1 MPHTAQSGQSLG
13 SRMVLATLVFCFVFT
28 LGAVAVKT
36 WSAWQINLAA
46 MRSELSLIA
55 QVYQH
60 TLSKAIWEM
69 DRDALSTHL
78 TSASKVLAV
87 GQIVITITPE
97 QLATESFA
105 FKQPGWKKSPI
116 APSQKLTLS
125 YQSFSNSP
133 SQPVGELTLYGD
145 ERVLWSR
152 LRGEVAAI
160 IVTQIIQSLLL
171 AGFIMLIF
179 NRSVTVHV
187 QRIAHHLAQLS
198 PANLG
203 HPLIMQRSPERQDEL
218 SMLVFGVNHLQAS
231 LSNYLQQKQI
241 YEQELAEHRDH
252 LADRVWERTA
262 ELFAAN
268 KALASSAETLRQLGD
283 IGKELTTSL
292 NPHAIC
298 RTLYQQLCAL
308 LPLDA
313 FSVAL
318 LDEQGDR
325 LNLIYYIA
333 DGRVATPT
341 VLMLDHLTSLS
352 VLAFREERE
361 LIVADEALI
370 EKAPKPEGITPDA
383 PMRTA
388 VLRPLIVNSQRIGVV
403 SIQSHSAN
411 AFQERELEIL
421 RSTAV
426 YAAIA
431 LANATAYAATEASRE
446 QTANALEDLRQAQSQ
461 LIQSE
466 KMATL
471 GQLIAGVAHEINT
484 PIGAVKSSGK
494 NIANALSHALENLPK
509 LFQLLNETDQQR
521 FMQLIKHKAERL
533 LSTREERSKVRAL
546 SQQLTD
552 AAISNPR
559 YKAGIL
565 VQLHAETHLAEYLP
579 LLQHPESALILDTAY
594 SIASII
600 GNTDNINMAVESVTK
615 IIFALKSFS
624 RFNHEGVSIEA
635 HLKDGLETVLTIYQ
649 NQIKQNIELIRN
661 YQDIEPIICFPDELN
676 QVWTNLIHNAL
687 QAMQY
692 KGVLKVEISRSGN
705 EAIVAIS
712 DNGCGIPENIRSQIF
727 DVFFTTKPAGEGSG
741 LGLDIVQ
748 KIIAKHRG
756 RIEVHSEVGQG
767 STFTIYLPYLS
778 AISPLSSI

>member
-1 MPHTAQSGQSLG
+1 MSHTAQSGQSLG

-28 LGAVAVKT
+28 LGAVAFKT
-36 WSAWQINLAA
+36 WSAWQINIAA

-87 GQIVITITPE
+87 GQIVITIMPE

-105 FKQPGWKKSPI
+105 FKQPGWTKSTI
-116 APSQKLTLS
+116 APSQQLILS
-125 YQSFSNSP
+125 YQSFSNAP
-133 SQPVGELTLYGD
+133 SQQVGKLILYGD

-187 QRIAHHLAQLS
+187 QRIAHHLSQLS
-198 PANLG
+198 PANLD
-203 HPLIMQRSPERQDEL
+203 HPLVMQRSLTRQDEL
-218 SMLVFGVNHLQAS
+218 SMLVSGVNNLQGS
-231 LSNYLQQKQI
+231 LSEYLQQKQL

-268 KALASSAETLRQLGD
+268 KALANSAETLRQLGD

-292 NPHAIC
+292 NPQAIC
-298 RTLYQQLCAL
+298 QTLYRHLHAL

-325 LNLIYYIA
+325 LNLIFYIEDSKIA
-333 DGRVATPT
+333 APT
-341 VLMLDHLTSLS
+341 VLMLDHPTSLS
-352 VLAFREERE
+352 VLAFREDRE
-361 LIVADEALI
+361 LIVADDALI
-370 EKAPKPEGITPDA
+370 EKAPTPRGITPDA
-383 PMRTA
+383 PMRTV

-403 SIQSHSAN
+403 SIQSHSDH

-446 QTANALEDLRQAQSQ
+446 QTANALDNLRQAQSQ

-521 FMQLIKHKAERL
+521 FMRLIKHKAEHL

-546 SQQLTD
+546 SLQLAD
-552 AAISNPR
+552 AAIENPR

-579 LLQHPESALILDTAY
+579 LLQHPESPLILDTAY

-635 HLKDGLETVLTIYQ
+635 NLKDGLETVLTIYQ
-649 NQIKQNIELIRN
+649 NQIKQSIELIRN
-661 YQDIEPIICFPDELN
+661 YQDIEPILCFPDELN

-692 KGVLKVEISRSGN
+692 KGVLKVKISRSGN
-705 EAIVAIS
+705 DAIVAIS

-748 KIIAKHRG
+748 KIIAKHHG

-767 STFTIYLPYLS
+767 SCFTIYLPYQS
-778 AISPLSSI
+778 EISPPSPI

>member
-1 MPHTAQSGQSLG
+1 
-13 SRMVLATLVFCFVFT
+13 MVLATLVFCFVFT

-46 MRSELSLIA
+46 MNAELKLFG

-69 DRDALSTHL
+69 DKEALRIHLAST
-78 TSASKVLAV
+78 SQVPAV
-87 GQIVITITPE
+87 GQIVVTITQE
-97 QLATESFA
+97 KLATETFVFS
-105 FKQPGWKKSPI
+105 QPNWKPSSI
-116 APSQKLTLS
+116 APSSLRILS
-125 YQSFSNSP
+125 YQSFSDGP
-133 SQPVGELTLYGD
+133 SQQVGKLALYGD

-160 IVTQIIQSLLL
+160 ITTQIIQSLLL

-198 PANLG
+198 PANLEKT
-203 HPLIMQRSPERQDEL
+203 LVMQRNPMRQDEL
-218 SMLVFGVNHLQAS
+218 SMLVSGVNHLQSS
-231 LSNYLQQKQI
+231 LSDYLKQKQL

-292 NPHAIC
+292 NPQAIC
-298 RTLYQQLCAL
+298 LTLYQHLLGL

-325 LNLIYYIA
+325 LNLIYYIE
-333 DGRVATPT
+333 DGRVAPPT
-341 VLMLDHLTSLS
+341 VLMLDHPTSLS

-361 LIVADEALI
+361 LIVADDALI
-370 EKAPKPEGITPDA
+370 EKAPSPKGITPYA
-383 PMRTA
+383 PMHTV

-403 SIQSHSAN
+403 SIQSHTAH

-446 QTANALEDLRQAQSQ
+446 QTATALENLRQAQSQ

-494 NIANALSHALENLPK
+494 NIADSLSHALESLPK
-509 LFQLLNETDQQR
+509 LFQLLDLNDQQR
-521 FMQLIKHKAERL
+521 FMQLIKHKADHL

-546 SQQLTD
+546 SLQLTN
-552 AAISNPR
+552 AAIENPR
-559 YKAGIL
+559 YKASIL
-565 VQLHAETHLAEYLP
+565 VQLHAEAHLAEYLP
-579 LLQHPESALILDTAY
+579 LLQHPESTLILETAY

-600 GNTDNINMAVESVTK
+600 DNTDNINMAVESVTK

-649 NQIKQNIELIRN
+649 NQIKQNIELIRS

-692 KGVLKVEISRSGN
+692 KGLLKIAISRSGN

-712 DNGCGIPENIRSQIF
+712 DSGCGIAENILPQIF

-741 LGLDIVQ
+741 LGLDIVK
-748 KIIAKHRG
+748 KIITKHHG
-756 RIEVHSEVGQG
+756 KIEVHSEVGQG
-767 STFTIYLPYLS
+767 STFTIYLPYQTDIPPVLLPK
-778 AISPLSSI
+778 AQLLA